1 MIRRYRWGVTA
12 GVGQGRGCALRAWRK
27 VVKVSGGKVR
37 WGLVGAFESR
47 MDMWVGRW
55 AISTQASPCPPPE

>member
-1 MIRRYRWGVTA
+1 
-12 GVGQGRGCALRAWRK
+12 LRAWRK

-47 MDMWVGRW
+47 MDMWVGEV
-55 AISTQASPCPPPE
+55 AISTHSLPSSGPE

>member
-47 MDMWVGRW
+47 MDMWVGEV
-55 AISTQASPCPPPE
+55 AISTHSLPSSGPE